1 MNVLVDSTALASGH
15 RWRGIGSY
23 VRHLVQGLIQR
34 IPDGARYLTLGED
47 PDIPKAKQLPIRS
60 RVPPRWDDLWVL
72 YGRSVRRT
80 VAQSGSALYH
90 FTSAEASVD
99 AGDIKTVATVYDL
112 IPIEFPRSS
121 LDTRD
126 VWRRAVYR
134 LYLRRLRAADHVIA
148 ISQSTADAVVR
159 LLKIPAERT
168 TVIPLGIDQ
177 ADYLA
182 RAQSRRATIRAD
194 YQLPDSYWLTITS
207 PNPNKGWPDLVL
219 ALVRARKSGT
229 SIPVVIA
236 GHWLPP
242 HRRQLLVQAESLGVS
257 SLVRFLGF
265 VPDDDLPALYAEA
278 LGFVFPS
285 RREGFG
291 LPVLEA
297 MSVGTPVIHSD
308 DPALRELVKSAGL
321 EFPRGD
327 ADGLAA
333 QMVSLAGQDEERHRL
348 GRLGS
353 ERAALFTWDRTVDQ
367 TLAVY
372 RSLAPN

>member
-1 MNVLVDSTALASGH
+1 M
-15 RWRGIGSY
+15 
-23 VRHLVQGLIQR
+23 
-34 IPDGARYLTLGED
+34 
-47 PDIPKAKQLPIRS
+47 
-60 RVPPRWDDLWVL
+60 
-72 YGRSVRRT
+72 
-80 VAQSGSALYH
+80 
-90 FTSAEASVD
+90 
-99 AGDIKTVATVYDL
+99 
-112 IPIEFPRSS
+112 
-121 LDTRD
+121 
-126 VWRRAVYR
+126 
-134 LYLRRLRAADHVIA
+134 
-148 ISQSTADAVVR
+148 
-159 LLKIPAERT
+159 
-168 TVIPLGIDQ
+168 
-177 ADYLA
+177 
-182 RAQSRRATIRAD
+182 
-194 YQLPDSYWLTITS
+194 
-207 PNPNKGWPDLVL
+207 
-219 ALVRARKSGT
+219 RARQLGT
-229 SIPVVIA
+229 GIPVVIA

-242 HRRQLLVQAESLGVS
+242 HRRQLLEQAASLGVS

-308 DPALRELVKSAGL
+308 DPALRELVKNAGL
-321 EFPRGD
+321 EFRRGD
-327 ADGLAA
+327 PDGLAA